1 MRLAY
6 RRSRRRFNGRGR
18 ACYAARMAEA
28 PWIIDTWVN
37 LLPPVA
43 EHQREAAEA
52 VFGRYGQLDVLRE
65 GTKPEALLAEMDA
78 AGVALGGLC
87 STDLEWTARVV
98 ARWPERFFGIV
109 SPDPTDIMACLRTL
123 ERAVREYGFKAVKIE
138 PFLWDRPPTDRL
150 FYPVYAKCV
159 ELDVTFTTQIGHT
172 GPLYPSEVGR
182 PIHLD
187 RVALDF
193 PELRIVGGHIGWPWT
208 DEAIAVA
215 WKHRNVWIDT
225 SAHVPKH
232 FPPAFVHFL
241 QTFGKDKCLFA
252 SDWPLL
258 PVARPLDELERYCPM
273 PEEVRR
279 KFLRENAVRAFK
291 LDQGRTTA

>member
-1 MRLAY
+1 
-6 RRSRRRFNGRGR
+6 
-18 ACYAARMAEA
+18 MAEA

-37 LLPPVA
+37 LLPAVP
-43 EHQREAAEA
+43 EHQREAAEN
-52 VFGRYGQLDVLRE
+52 VFGRYGQLEVLRE

-87 STDLEWTARVV
+87 SADLEWTARVV
-98 ARWPERFFGIV
+98 AEWPQRFFGIV
-109 SPDPTDIMACLRTL
+109 SPDPTDIMACLRTI

-172 GPLYPSEVGR
+172 GPLYSSEVGR
-182 PIHLD
+182 PIYLD

-232 FPPAFVHFL
+232 FPPAFTHFL
-241 QTFGKDKCLFA
+241 RTFGKDKCLFA

-258 PVARPLDELERYCPM
+258 PVARPLGELEEYCPM

-291 LDQGRTTA
+291 LD